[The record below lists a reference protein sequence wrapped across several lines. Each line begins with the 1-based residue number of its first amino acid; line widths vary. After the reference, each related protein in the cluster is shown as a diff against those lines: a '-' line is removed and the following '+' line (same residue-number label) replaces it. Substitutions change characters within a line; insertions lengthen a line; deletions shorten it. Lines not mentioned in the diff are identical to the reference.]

1 MRHTQHLTAG
11 DRTGQSAARLAMLAA
26 CAAVFLTALDLTVV
40 VTALPQIQT
49 DLQIPDTQL
58 DRAAWI
64 VSGYLLGYVIVM
76 PLMGRISDLYGR
88 RRVFLLCL
96 CVFALGSL
104 GCALAPDLGNMY
116 DISFLQNIGI
126 DTSVPGLIWLI
137 AARFLQAVGG
147 GAVVPVTMAIAGDF
161 YGYKKRSIVLGLIGM
176 VTEAGG
182 ALGPLYGALIV
193 QSYGWQAI
201 FYINLPLVA
210 LLLILIFLFVPTRKA
225 QNARLADNNG
235 KDEKSTK
242 KRIDLIGAFLLGA
255 SLVCL
260 SLGLAQEAGQITS
273 TTMMLQGS
281 SAQNNLWLLAASLLL
296 LFSFIGWEIFSERHS
311 AESIIT
317 PSLFRTWR
325 FSATSLTSFVIGV
338 VLIIAMV
345 GIPLYFI
352 TVFNQSS
359 IDSGL
364 ALLRLTVMIPIGAVI
379 GGWLCGRITC
389 RWTAVPGLLVTA
401 LGFWLMH
408 LWSFSTDW
416 SLITVSTL
424 IAGFGLGLVIAPIS
438 TTAINAARPQQLG
451 MASSIIT
458 VLRMIGMILG
468 LAFLTSWALARI
480 RTLMADF
487 KPPKGV
493 TALSPQYAQAYLHY
507 FPIAAH
513 DIFSTIFLVAGV
525 FCLLALLPASGLQ
538 GRKTSDASIRSKN
551 KDTRV
556 TSRVVNTPDGKIAPG
571 TSHKESEVR

>member
-1 MRHTQHLTAG
+1 MRPIQYLMA
-11 DRTGQSAARLAMLAA
+11 RGQNEQRAAQLAMLAA

-49 DLQIPDTQL
+49 DLLIPDTQL
-58 DRAAWI
+58 DKAAWI
-64 VSGYLLGYVIVM
+64 VSGYLLGYVIAM
-76 PLMGRISDLYGR
+76 PLMGHISDLYGR

-96 CVFALGSL
+96 GIFALGSL
-104 GCALAPDLGNMY
+104 GCARAPDLGNAY

-126 DTSVPGLIWLI
+126 DIGSPGLIWLV

-147 GAVVPVTMAIAGDF
+147 GAVVPVAMAIAGDF
-161 YGYKKRSIVLGLIGM
+161 YGYEKRGIVLGLIGM

-210 LLLILIFLFVPTRKA
+210 LLLILLALFVPGRRA
-225 QNARLADNNG
+225 QKVLHSANNA
-235 KDEKSTK
+235 KDEDYNNR
-242 KRIDLIGAFLLGA
+242 RIDLFGALLFGA

-273 TTMMLQGS
+273 SKTILEGS
-281 SAQNNLWLLAASLLL
+281 SAQNNIWLLAISLLL
-296 LFSFIGWEIFSERHS
+296 LGSFIGWEIFAERRS
-311 AESIIT
+311 AEPIIA
-317 PSLFRTWR
+317 PALFHTRR
-325 FSATSLTSFVIGV
+325 FSATSLMSFVIGV

-352 TVFNQSS
+352 TVFSQSS

-364 ALLRLTVMIPIGAVI
+364 ALLRLTVMIPIGAVL

-389 RWTAVPGLLVTA
+389 RWTAVAGLLVTV

-408 LWSFSTDW
+408 LWSFSIDW
-416 SLITVSTL
+416 SLITSSTL
-424 IAGFGLGLVIAPIS
+424 VAGLGLGLVIAPIS

-451 MASSIIT
+451 MASSTIT

-468 LAFLTSWALARI
+468 LAFLTSWGLARI

-487 KPPKGV
+487 KPTTGITDP
-493 TALSPQYAQAYLHY
+493 QAYLHY
-507 FPIAAH
+507 FTVAAH
-513 DIFSTIFLVAGV
+513 DIFSTIFLAAGI
-525 FCLLALLPASGLQ
+525 FCLIALLPALGLQ
-538 GRKTSDASIRSKN
+538 GRKTSDAPIRIN
-551 KDTRV
+551 NEDTET
-556 TSRVVNTPDGKIAPG
+556 TSRVLHIPDEKIAHG
-571 TSHKESEVR
+571 ISHKEREIR